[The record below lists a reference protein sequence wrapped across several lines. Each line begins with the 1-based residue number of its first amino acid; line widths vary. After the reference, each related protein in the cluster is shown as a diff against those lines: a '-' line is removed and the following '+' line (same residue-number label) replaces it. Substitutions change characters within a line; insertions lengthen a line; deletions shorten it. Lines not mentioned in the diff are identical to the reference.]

1 MHTLLTFKPPFYRS
15 TSGIWIVYILIST
28 TLPSAWQSIGSRLRI
43 LSVQLGVLVV
53 GFVWTW
59 NIKKTFNIMVR
70 KPITLLRFYSN
81 LFQFKCEFPHK
92 ISWRLRSEG
101 WEGSLFNSVPSR
113 VIAAVRCYSPEY
125 WTTYWLW
132 TQVGIV
138 LRICTIVLFVEVLI
152 KVELVGKACLLESP
166 CCFSKSFARLCK
178 ALRRNPKRTWQPLN
192 NCFCY

>member
-1 MHTLLTFKPPFYRS
+1 
-15 TSGIWIVYILIST
+15 
-28 TLPSAWQSIGSRLRI
+28 
-43 LSVQLGVLVV
+43 
-53 GFVWTW
+53 
-59 NIKKTFNIMVR
+59 MVR

-101 WEGSLFNSVPSR
+101 WKGFLFNSVPSR
-113 VIAAVRCYSPEY
+113 VIAAVRCYIPEY

-166 CCFSKSFARLCK
+166 SCFSISFARLCK

-192 NCFCY
+192 NCFCYWFPIRTLMYLILTVCSSG